1 VDKFLFISGVI
12 GIDPVTNILG
22 KSFEDETKLAMQNIE
37 AILKTNNTSFD
48 NVFKATVFLKEFSKF

>member
-48 NVFKATVFLKEFSKF
+48 NVFKATVFLKDFSKF